1 MVGRAVPPHD
11 QLAIGPFGTE
21 PSKDLDGVPAV
32 GRRKGPQPH
41 LPLIVEVEPVERDA
55 RRQARR
61 AGGNPEALTA
71 LAPAVAEIAILM
83 DVCLVEKDHEMLVAL
98 GSREQVSN
106 SLEERLSPLRVGPAQ
121 QLLGFLPR
129 QLEAVQGRAD
139 RLATAPQPEPLAGP
153 RDKAASRPCA
163 GRRGS
168 SRRVRLCGAGKKG
181 TAAAGSA
188 ERKGVGTVCVV
199 SVYPAQHG
207 LGMASR
213 ARSYARSAP
222 ALRDLEERESALAGA
237 GVGRSQGQGAQALRC
252 LTPARVVNTDHET

>member
-1 MVGRAVPPHD
+1 MIGRAVPQHD

-21 PSKDLDGVPAV
+21 PSRDLDGVPAV
-32 GRRKGPQPH
+32 GPRKGPQPH

-83 DVCLVEKDHEMLVAL
+83 DVRLVEKDHEMLVAL

-106 SLEERLSPLRVGPAQ
+106 SLDERLSPLRVGPAQ

-153 RDKAASRPCA
+153 RDKAAQRPAWRRIGPGSGRRRGRALGGADRLAEFGSAVRAKKGRRPPVRRNARALGPCA
-163 GRRGS
+163 
-168 SRRVRLCGAGKKG
+168 L
-181 TAAAGSA
+181 
-188 ERKGVGTVCVV
+188 
-199 SVYPAQHG
+199 
-207 LGMASR
+207 
-213 ARSYARSAP
+213 
-222 ALRDLEERESALAGA
+222 
-237 GVGRSQGQGAQALRC
+237 
-252 LTPARVVNTDHET
+252 

>member
-1 MVGRAVPPHD
+1 MIGRAVPQHD

-32 GRRKGPQPH
+32 GPRKGPQPH
-41 LPLIVEVEPVERDA
+41 LPLIVEVEPVERHA

-121 QLLGFLPR
+121 QLLGP
-129 QLEAVQGRAD
+129 
-139 RLATAPQPEPLAGP
+139 
-153 RDKAASRPCA
+153 AASWP
-163 GRRGS
+163 S
-168 SRRVRLCGAGKKG
+168 SFLAQQLLGPAASWPSSFLAQQLLGPAASWPSSFLAQQLLG
-181 TAAAGSA
+181 PAASWLSSTTA
-188 ERKGVGTVCVV
+188 
-199 SVYPAQHG
+199 
-207 LGMASR
+207 
-213 ARSYARSAP
+213 
-222 ALRDLEERESALAGA
+222 
-237 GVGRSQGQGAQALRC
+237 
-252 LTPARVVNTDHET
+252 